1 MCRLVGDSAS
11 RNIERLSYAN
21 RLQARKLINTVP
33 TESNPS
39 GYIMASSD
47 DLLKLFDADCG
58 LLSIR
63 DETKILG
70 DLEQTHEALA
80 MLEYLRL
87 RRITSVTTSIDIR
100 EDFPDLR
107 YPPGFTVIAGLL
119 LVPLSTGG
127 QDFIV
132 SDFVPKSFDCQ
143 LMDHKVFFRKGQ
155 IREVKWAGNPYEK
168 FIKEGIERRLEPR
181 TSFRVWSEV
190 IAGKSREWT
199 ETEVES
205 AAVLCLVYGKFIE
218 VWRQKEAAIQS
229 SQLTKLLLANSAHEF
244 RTPLNAIINY
254 LEIALEGQIDPEIRD
269 NLTKSH
275 SASKSLIYVINDL
288 LDLTKT
294 EESQTLLKAESFDLS
309 GCVREAAEMFEGD
322 AKRKQLEYK
331 IIENAEVPRFVIG
344 DQRRVRQVISNVIA
358 NAIQYTTEGAV
369 KVELGP
375 VERAEDRIDIEI
387 AVQDTGV
394 GMSPEKLDC
403 LFRDLE
409 QVQTASE
416 EELQRQIVPE
426 HDLSR
431 KDHNQRSLGLGL
443 AIVARIIRNMNGRLR
458 LMSEEGKGSR
468 FVIQLNFELP
478 SDRPQSLV
486 TGPPAA
492 GITISNQPST
502 PVFEEGEIL
511 LVDKS
516 PHKVTPSTATRN
528 VTRRK
533 SNDSINSLRSKA
545 SLKSFRSGSSAKS
558 DVDRLISAIQ
568 EPLMVS
574 KSTNDA
580 DTSLQIS
587 GGNRPNLPS
596 RRSSTISWNH
606 SSTIAS
612 PTAPEGPAPGESLVE
627 GSRTPIRSVRI
638 PPEVGRG
645 NPVSEPLRAP
655 ARILFDGLRESI
667 QQPKTTESQ
676 ELHVLVA
683 EDDPINSKIV
693 KKRLEKQGHSVY
705 MTVNGEECSNTY
717 GEKPGL
723 YDVVLMDMQVCTIR

>member
-1 MCRLVGDSAS
+1 L
-11 RNIERLSYAN
+11 
-21 RLQARKLINTVP
+21 
-33 TESNPS
+33 
-39 GYIMASSD
+39 
-47 DLLKLFDADCG
+47 
-58 LLSIR
+58 
-63 DETKILG
+63 
-70 DLEQTHEALA
+70 
-80 MLEYLRL
+80 
-87 RRITSVTTSIDIR
+87 
-100 EDFPDLR
+100 
-107 YPPGFTVIAGLL
+107 
-119 LVPLSTGG
+119 
-127 QDFIV
+127 
-132 SDFVPKSFDCQ
+132 
-143 LMDHKVFFRKGQ
+143 
-155 IREVKWAGNPYEK
+155 
-168 FIKEGIERRLEPR
+168 IKEGIEGGLEPR

-205 AAVLCLVYGKFIE
+205 ATVLCLVYGKFIE

-322 AKRKQLEYK
+322 AKRKQLDYK
-331 IIENAEVPRFVIG
+331 IIENTDVPRYVIG

-358 NAIQYTTEGAV
+358 NAIQYTTDGAV
-369 KVELGP
+369 KIELGLA
-375 VERAEDRIDIEI
+375 ERAEDRIEIEI

-409 QVQTASE
+409 QVQSASE

-431 KDHNQRSLGLGL
+431 KDHNQQTLGLGL
-443 AIVARIIRNMNGRLR
+443 AIVARIIRNMNGRLG
-458 LMSEEGKGSR
+458 LTSEEGKGSR

-478 SDRPQSLV
+478 NNDRPRSLL

-492 GITISNQPST
+492 GVSVSHQLST
-502 PVFEEGEIL
+502 PTFEEGEIL

-516 PHKVTPSTATRN
+516 PHKITPSAATRI
-528 VTRRK
+528 VTRHK
-533 SNDSINSLRSKA
+533 SNDSINSLRSQA
-545 SLKSFRSGSSAKS
+545 SLKSFRSGSSIKS
-558 DVDRLISAIQ
+558 NVDRLISAIQ
-568 EPLMVS
+568 EPLMVA
-574 KSTNDA
+574 KTATETDA
-580 DTSLQIS
+580 SLQIS

-596 RRSSTISWNH
+596 RRSSTIPWDH
-606 SSTIAS
+606 SSLIAS
-612 PTAPEGPAPGESLVE
+612 PTVPEGPAPGEPLVGE
-627 GSRTPIRSVRI
+627 SRTPIRPARI
-638 PPEVGRG
+638 PPEVARG
-645 NPVSEPLRAP
+645 NPFSGQSRAP
-655 ARILFDGLRESI
+655 ASFLFDGLSKFI
-667 QQPKTTESQ
+667 QQPKATEGQ
-676 ELHVLVA
+676 ALHVLVA
-683 EDDPINSKIV
+683 EDDPINSKIM

-705 MTVNGEECSNTY
+705 TTVNGEECSNIY
-717 GEKPGL
+717 GERPEL
-723 YDVVLMDMQVCTIR
+723 FDVVLMDMQVCSVRQWAHT